1 MLARSS
7 ASHFP
12 HSPAAQSLHAHWVWR
27 STRFSSKPKSPS
39 PLRRAFRCCIC
50 LHRLHCQRCSFA
62 VAPRGVPV
70 SLAIAPA
77 RSRSRARQTLN
88 GTHSLGPD
96 RTGQGRAGRQV
107 GRSVS
112 QSVRLSDSR
121 PHDSRR
127 ALPSVPAAQRRVLAC
142 MRVCER
148 AWIIVEVPDL
158 T

>member
-12 HSPAAQSLHAHWVWR
+12 HSPAAQSLHARWVWR

-39 PLRRAFRCCIC
+39 PLGRAFRCCIC

-77 RSRSRARQTLN
+77 RSRSRARQILN
-88 GTHSLGPD
+88 GTVRIPLD
-96 RTGQGRAGRQV
+96 RTGQADRSV
-107 GRSVS
+107 GQSVS
-112 QSVRLSDSR
+112 QTDSQTAGHTTVAAPSR
-121 PHDSRR
+121 PSQLRSGVCLR
-127 ALPSVPAAQRRVLAC
+127 ACVSASELGLLLKC
-142 MRVCER
+142 
-148 AWIIVEVPDL
+148 L